1 MNGELVDYNPVFD
14 TDYFSAHEIVREHLE
29 DTKDANELRK
39 FHRNYPDQIQ
49 YHHSRLSR
57 KYIEQN
63 VKKISELTIFG
74 HDEIT
79 RVFDYKYID
88 QQYDLWLKMNSNG
101 MIKICETPVLWDT
114 KRLCAVPEKYVG
126 MDTNFIFESLEFL
139 EIE

>member
-39 FHRNYPDQIQ
+39 FNRNYPDQIQ

-63 VKKISELTIFG
+63 VKKISELKIFG

-114 KRLCAVPEKYVG
+114 KRLCAVPEEYVG